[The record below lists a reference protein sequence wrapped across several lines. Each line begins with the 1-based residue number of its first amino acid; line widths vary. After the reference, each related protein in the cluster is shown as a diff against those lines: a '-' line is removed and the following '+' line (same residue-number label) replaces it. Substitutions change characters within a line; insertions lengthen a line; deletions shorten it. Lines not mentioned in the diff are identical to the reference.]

1 MAEAPPCV
9 SRELDMPYIARVR
22 VRARR
27 LAGRLAGPTV
37 ASLLLGLAAPAL
49 PAQAAEG
56 ADTAGEV
63 RSAESAGATDITD
76 GLALRYRL
84 DGASGD
90 TVADVSGHG
99 RDATVSGAADW
110 SDAGQG
116 LAFNG
121 TDTYLR
127 MPDDVLKGMDSVSV
141 ALDVMVDSAQST
153 PYFIYGFGNS
163 SGGNGNGYLFT
174 TGNSLRTSI
183 ATGNWSTEQTT
194 KPADSHHLTRAV
206 WKHLTYTQ
214 TGGTAVLYED
224 GVEVGRN
231 TAVTITPG
239 AIGSGSTTANY
250 IGRSL
255 YSGDKLFK
263 GRIRDFRVY
272 DRALAAA
279 EVGQLALPVAT
290 QGVADDKAALSLG
303 DTGAVVADLD
313 LPRTGPAGGSLIGW
327 ATDDPAVV
335 SDTGE
340 VTRPAA
346 GRPEARATLTATLR
360 KGSVTDTKTFEVTVV
375 PAFDDETSTERAAET
390 LEVHHLDDVRGN
402 LTLPATGA
410 HGTDVTWSSAEP
422 DVISADGRVHRP
434 AHGAGATT
442 VELTATVAK
451 GAATTTRTFTARVP
465 ELPQRE
471 ALKGYMFSYF
481 TGEGTADGEQ
491 LHAALSKGNDPLK
504 WRELNDGK
512 PVLTS
517 TLGEK
522 GLRDPFIIRS
532 PEGDKF
538 YQIATDLRIY
548 GNGDWDAAQR
558 SGSRSIM
565 VWESTDLVHWTNQR
579 LVKVSPDSAGN
590 TWAPEAFYDADLGA
604 YVVFWASKLYDDE
617 AHSGD
622 TYNRMMYATTRD
634 FHTFSEPQ
642 VWIDRGYSVIDS
654 TMIHHDGT
662 YYRLSKD
669 ERNNTSSTP
678 NSKFIFEEKS
688 DSILGPSWTA
698 VAEGIGKGAM
708 NAAEGP
714 LVFKSNTEDKW
725 YAFLDEFGGRGYLP
739 FETTDLDSGIWTP
752 STDYDLPSEPRHGTV
767 LPVTQAEYDRLLRA
781 YQPDQLVRSVEDVSV
796 TTRIGEA
803 PVLPATVIA
812 EYADG
817 VERPVSVDWEDVP
830 ESAYARAGVF
840 TVTGTLPD
848 GAAIPVQAEVTVSE
862 EGPDVPADLLVAYDF
877 DETGGTVAR
886 DTSGHGHYG
895 TYARTPAFGT
905 GVHGGS
911 FSMTGAADSPY
922 VKIPGGVLKDADSVT
937 VSTYA
942 KWKGGSSFQWLF
954 GLGPDSDK
962 YLFATPSNG
971 ASALYSAITKAS
983 WPAESKLTGGT
994 GLTPGEWEHVT
1005 VTLDGSTG
1013 TMVLYVDGIEAAR
1026 TTTTIRPSD
1035 LYDADKDYSGY
1046 IGRSLYSAD
1055 PYFGGEVDDFRIYDR
1070 ALSASEVM
1078 ELGGNTAGIAKA
1090 THPDLKVDAI
1100 VDDAGDK
1107 VTLPLTEGAD
1117 LTSLAPEFTLARGA
1131 TISPAS
1137 GSVRDFSE
1145 PVTYE
1150 VTGSDGRKRTWTVS
1164 ALVMKSPVLPGL
1176 NADPNIVRFGD
1187 TFYLYPTTDGFEGW
1201 SGTQFKAYSSTDL
1214 VHWTDHGVILD
1225 LGPDVSWADS
1235 RAWAPTIAEKDGTYF
1250 FYFCADANIG
1260 VAVSDSPT
1268 GPFTDALGQPL
1279 LEAGR
1284 FSGQMIDPAVFTDD
1298 DGQSYLYWGNGRA
1311 YVAPLNDDMTSLDLT
1326 KTKDITPGGYNE
1338 GSFVIKR
1345 QGTYYFTWSENDTRD
1360 PDYRVAYATGPS
1372 PTGPWTERG
1381 VILEKDLSLGI
1392 KGPGHHSI
1400 VQVPGTDDWYI
1411 AYHRFALPGGD
1422 GTHRETTVDKLEFG
1436 SDGLIRKV
1444 VPTLTGV
1451 DPVTVV
1457 HAGPDASGREG
1468 DRIALNGTLSGAGG
1482 PRWTV
1487 EAGAPCSFSDA
1498 GSARTILTCTDD
1510 GTYTVTLTGGRS
1522 SDSATIEVAGAA
1534 PVITAVRGPASP
1546 VPVGAR
1552 TVVTAEFSDPGTGD
1566 THTCRVDWKDG
1577 TRPRGGTVSGTTCRA
1592 AHTYTEAGIHR
1603 PVVTVED
1610 DDGVSDS
1617 TTLPELIVYD
1627 RAAGRALGTGVF
1639 TSPAGA
1645 FPAQPDLTGK
1655 AVLSFAA
1662 GYPKGATVPTGKA
1675 DFALGRAGLKFRS
1688 TGSDWL
1694 VVSGS
1699 RAVYQGSGTVNGDGG
1714 YGFRVTATD
1723 APDTFRIRIW
1733 RKSTGDVVYDNLT
1746 GARLAGFV
1754 TVGDG
1759 RR

>member
-1 MAEAPPCV
+1 MT
-9 SRELDMPYIARVR
+9 YFARPR
-22 VRARR
+22 TRARR
-27 LAGRLAGPTV
+27 RAGRLAGLTV
-37 ASLLLGLAAPAL
+37 ASLFLGLLAPVL
-49 PAQAAEG
+49 PAQAAG
-56 ADTAGEV
+56 AADV
-63 RSAESAGATDITD
+63 TD
-76 GLALRYRL
+76 GLALWYKL
-84 DGASGD
+84 DGSSGSTVTDASGN
-90 TVADVSGHG
+90 G
-99 RDATVSGAADW
+99 RDGTVVGTANW
-110 SDAGQG
+110 SDTGQG

-121 TDTYLR
+121 SDTYVKAPNDV
-127 MPDDVLKGMDSVSV
+127 MKGMASITVSTDVLID
-141 ALDVMVDSAQST
+141 ATQST
-153 PYFIYGFGNS
+153 PYFLYGFGNS

-194 KPADSHHLTRAV
+194 KPADSHNLTRSV

-214 TGGTAVLYED
+214 TGNTGVLYED

-231 TAVTITPG
+231 TSVTTTPG
-239 AIGSGSTTANY
+239 AIGSGTTTANY
-250 IGRSL
+250 LGRSV

-263 GRIRDFRVY
+263 GRMRDFRVY
-272 DRALAAA
+272 DRALDAD
-279 EVGQLALPVAT
+279 EVELLALPVAT

-303 DTGAVVADLD
+303 DTSAVAADLD
-313 LPRTGPAGGSLIGW
+313 LPRTGTAGGSALTW
-327 ATDDPAVV
+327 ASDDTDVV
-335 SDTGE
+335 TDAGE

-346 GRPEARATLTATLR
+346 GEPDAHVTLTATLK
-360 KGSVTDTKTFEVTVV
+360 KGTVTDTKSFDVTVKA
-375 PAFDDETSTERAAET
+375 AFDDRTATERAAEALT
-390 LEVHHLDDVRGN
+390 VHNFDDVRGN
-402 LTLPATGA
+402 LTLPASGDY
-410 HGTDVTWSSAEP
+410 GTDVSWASADP
-422 DVISADGRVHRP
+422 DVITAAGVVHRP
-434 AHGAGATT
+434 AHGDGAAT
-442 VELTATVAK
+442 VELTATVSK
-451 GAATTTRTFTARVP
+451 GAATTSRSFTAKVP
-465 ELPQRE
+465 ELPRQE

-491 LHAALSKGNDPLK
+491 LYAALSKGNDPLK

-548 GNGDWDAAQR
+548 GNGDWDASQR
-558 SGSRSIM
+558 TGSKSIM

-590 TWAPEAFYDADLGA
+590 TWAPEAFYDAKLGA
-604 YVVFWASKLYDDE
+604 YVVFWASKLYDNE

-634 FHTFSEPQ
+634 FYTFSEPK

-654 TMIHHDGT
+654 TMIQHDGT

-688 DSILGPSWTA
+688 HSILDPSWTA

-708 NAAEGP
+708 SAAEGP

-725 YAFLDEFGGRGYLP
+725 YAFLDEFGGRGYIP
-739 FETTDLDSGIWTP
+739 FETTDLDSGTWTP
-752 STDYDLPSEPRHGTV
+752 STGYDLPSKPRHGTV

-781 YQPDQLVRSVEDVSV
+781 YQPDQIVSGVEDISV
-796 TTRIGEA
+796 KTRIGQA

-817 VERPVSVDWEDVP
+817 VKRPVSVDWADVP
-830 ESAYARAGVF
+830 ASAYAQAGVF

-862 EGPDVPADLLVAYDF
+862 EGPDVPADLLLEYDF
-877 DETGGTVAR
+877 DETGGNIAR
-886 DTSGHGHYG
+886 DTSGHGYHG
-895 TYARTPAFGT
+895 TYVRTPAFGT

-911 FSMTGAADSPY
+911 LAMTGASDSPY
-922 VKIPGGVLKDADSVT
+922 VKIPNGVLKDAGSVT

-971 ASALYSAITKAS
+971 GSTLYSAITKAS
-983 WPAESKLTGGT
+983 WSAESKLTGGAQ
-994 GLTPGEWEHVT
+994 LTPGEWEHVT
-1005 VTLDGSTG
+1005 VTLDGATG

-1035 LYDADKDYSGY
+1035 LYDANKDYSGY

-1055 PYFGGEVDDFRIYDR
+1055 PYFGGDVDDFRIYDR

-1078 ELGGNTAGIAKA
+1078 ELSGNTTGIAKA

-1100 VDDAGDK
+1100 VDATAGK
-1107 VTLPLTEGAD
+1107 VTLPLTEGTD
-1117 LTSLAPEFTLARGA
+1117 LTSLAPEFTLAHGA
-1131 TISPAS
+1131 AISPAS
-1137 GSVRDFSE
+1137 GSVHDFSK

-1150 VTGSDGRKRTWTVS
+1150 VTGSDGKKRTWTVS

-1214 VHWTDHGVILD
+1214 VHWKDHGVILD

-1235 RAWAPTIAEKDGTYF
+1235 RAWAPTIAEKNGTYY

-1268 GPFTDALGQPL
+1268 GPFKDALGQPL
-1279 LEAGR
+1279 LKAGQ

-1298 DGQSYLYWGNGRA
+1298 DGQSYLYWGNGHA

-1326 KTKDITPGGYNE
+1326 RMKDITPSGYNE
-1338 GSFVIKR
+1338 GTFVIKR
-1345 QGTYYFTWSENDTRD
+1345 QGTYYLTWSENDTRD
-1360 PDYRVAYATGPS
+1360 PNYRVAYATGPS
-1372 PTGPWTERG
+1372 PTGPWTKRG
-1381 VILEKDLSLGI
+1381 VILEKDLSLGV

-1400 VQVPGTDDWYI
+1400 VRVPGTDDWYV
-1411 AYHRFALPGGD
+1411 AYHRFAIPGGD
-1422 GTHRETTVDKLEFG
+1422 GTHRETTIDKLEFDA
-1436 SDGLIRKV
+1436 DGLIKKV

-1451 DPVTVV
+1451 DPVTIV
-1457 HAGPDASGREG
+1457 HAGPDTKGAEG
-1468 DRIALNGTLSGAGG
+1468 DAIRLNGTLSGAGKAT
-1482 PRWTV
+1482 WT
-1487 EAGAPCSFSDA
+1487 AAKGAPCTFADA
-1498 GSARTILTCTDD
+1498 GSASTTVTCADD
-1510 GTYTVTLTGGRS
+1510 GTFEVTLTGGRS
-1522 SDSATIEVAGAA
+1522 SDTATVEVTNAA
-1534 PVITAVRGPASP
+1534 PAITTATGPKSP
-1546 VPVGAR
+1546 VAVGKQV
-1552 TVVTAEFSDPGTGD
+1552 VVTAGFTDPGTRD
-1566 THTCRVDWKDG
+1566 THTCAVDWKDG
-1577 TRPRGGTVSGTTCRA
+1577 TQPSAGTVTANGCRA
-1592 AHTYTEAGIHR
+1592 EHTYRKAGIRH
-1603 PVVTVED
+1603 PVITLTD
-1610 DDGVSDS
+1610 DEGASDS
-1617 TTLPELIVYD
+1617 RTLPELIAYD
-1627 RAAGRALGTGVF
+1627 RAAGPAFGTGIL

-1645 FPAQPDLTGK
+1645 FPAKPTLTGT
-1655 AVLSFAA
+1655 A
-1662 GYPKGATVPTGKA
+1662 GFFFTAFYTTWGSVPLGQLTF
-1675 DFALGRAGLKFRS
+1675 DFAPAKLKFRS

-1694 VVSGS
+1694 VVTGS
-1699 RAVYQGSGTVNGDGG
+1699 QAVYQGSGTVNGTGG
-1714 YGFRVTATD
+1714 YVFRVTATD
-1723 APDTFRIRIW
+1723 APDGFRLRIW
-1733 RKSTGDVVYDNLT
+1733 KKSGGDVVYDNATSSKIT
-1746 GARLAGFV
+1746 GIV
-1754 TVGDG
+1754 TVGG
-1759 RR
+1759 RRE

>member
-1 MAEAPPCV
+1 MT
-9 SRELDMPYIARVR
+9 YFARPR
-22 VRARR
+22 TRARR
-27 LAGRLAGPTV
+27 RTGRLAGLTV
-37 ASLLLGLAAPAL
+37 ASLFLGLLAPVL
-49 PAQAAEG
+49 PAQAAG
-56 ADTAGEV
+56 AADV
-63 RSAESAGATDITD
+63 TD
-76 GLALRYRL
+76 GLALWYKL
-84 DGASGD
+84 DGSSGSTVTDASGN
-90 TVADVSGHG
+90 G
-99 RDATVSGAADW
+99 RDGTVVGTANW
-110 SDAGQG
+110 SDTGQG

-121 TDTYLR
+121 SDTYVKAPNDV
-127 MPDDVLKGMDSVSV
+127 MKGMASITVSTDVLID
-141 ALDVMVDSAQST
+141 ATQST
-153 PYFIYGFGNS
+153 PYFLYGFGNS

-194 KPADSHHLTRAV
+194 KPADSHNLTRSV

-214 TGGTAVLYED
+214 TGNTGVLYED

-231 TAVTITPG
+231 TSVTTTPG
-239 AIGSGSTTANY
+239 AIGSGTTTANY
-250 IGRSL
+250 LGRSV

-263 GRIRDFRVY
+263 GRMRDFRVY
-272 DRALAAA
+272 DRALDAD
-279 EVGQLALPVAT
+279 EVELLALPVAT

-303 DTGAVVADLD
+303 DTSAVTADLD
-313 LPRTGPAGGSLIGW
+313 LPRTGTAGGSALTW
-327 ATDDPAVV
+327 ASDDTDVV
-335 SDTGE
+335 TDAGE

-346 GRPEARATLTATLR
+346 GEPDAHVTLTATLK
-360 KGSVTDTKTFEVTVV
+360 KGTVTDTKSFDVTVKA
-375 PAFDDETSTERAAET
+375 AFDDRTATERAAEALT
-390 LEVHHLDDVRGN
+390 VHNLDDVRGN
-402 LTLPATGA
+402 LTLPASGDY
-410 HGTDVTWSSAEP
+410 GTDVSWASADP
-422 DVISADGRVHRP
+422 DVITAAGVVHRP
-434 AHGAGATT
+434 AHGDGAAT
-442 VELTATVAK
+442 VELTATVTK
-451 GAATTTRTFTARVP
+451 GAATTSRSFTAKVP
-465 ELPQRE
+465 ELPRQE

-491 LHAALSKGNDPLK
+491 LYAALSKGNDPLK

-548 GNGDWDAAQR
+548 GNGDWDASQR
-558 SGSRSIM
+558 TGSKSIM

-590 TWAPEAFYDADLGA
+590 TWAPEAFYDAKLGA
-604 YVVFWASKLYDDE
+604 YVVFWASKLYDNE

-634 FHTFSEPQ
+634 FYTFSEPK

-654 TMIHHDGT
+654 TMIQHDGT

-688 DSILGPSWTA
+688 HSILDPSWTA

-708 NAAEGP
+708 SAAEGP

-725 YAFLDEFGGRGYLP
+725 YAFLDEFGGRGYIP
-739 FETTDLDSGIWTP
+739 FETTDLDSGTWTP
-752 STDYDLPSEPRHGTV
+752 STGYDLPSKPRHGTV

-781 YQPDQLVRSVEDVSV
+781 YQPDQIVSGVEDISV
-796 TTRIGEA
+796 KTRIGQA

-817 VERPVSVDWEDVP
+817 VKRPVSVDWADVP
-830 ESAYARAGVF
+830 ASAYAQAGVF

-862 EGPDVPADLLVAYDF
+862 EGPDVPADLLLEYDF
-877 DETGGTVAR
+877 DETGGNIAR
-886 DTSGHGHYG
+886 DTSGHGYHG
-895 TYARTPAFGT
+895 TYVRTPAFGT

-911 FSMTGAADSPY
+911 LAMTGASDSPY
-922 VKIPGGVLKDADSVT
+922 VKIPNGVLKDAGSVT

-971 ASALYSAITKAS
+971 GSTLYSAITKAS
-983 WPAESKLTGGT
+983 WSAESKLTGGAQ
-994 GLTPGEWEHVT
+994 LTPGEWEHVT
-1005 VTLDGSTG
+1005 VTLDGATG

-1035 LYDADKDYSGY
+1035 LYDANKDYSGY

-1055 PYFGGEVDDFRIYDR
+1055 PYFGGDVDDFRIYDR

-1078 ELGGNTAGIAKA
+1078 ELSGNTTGIAKA

-1100 VDDAGDK
+1100 VDATAGK
-1107 VTLPLTEGAD
+1107 VTLPLTEGTD
-1117 LTSLAPEFTLARGA
+1117 LTSLAPEFTLAHGA
-1131 TISPAS
+1131 AISPAS
-1137 GSVRDFSE
+1137 GSVHDFSK

-1150 VTGSDGRKRTWTVS
+1150 VTGSDGKKRTWTVS

-1214 VHWTDHGVILD
+1214 VHWKDHGVILD

-1235 RAWAPTIAEKDGTYF
+1235 RAWAPTIAEKNGTYY

-1268 GPFTDALGQPL
+1268 GPFKDALGQPL
-1279 LEAGR
+1279 LKAGQ

-1298 DGQSYLYWGNGRA
+1298 DGQSYLYWGNGHA

-1326 KTKDITPGGYNE
+1326 RMKDITPSGYNE
-1338 GSFVIKR
+1338 GTFVIKR
-1345 QGTYYFTWSENDTRD
+1345 QGTYYLTWSENDTRD
-1360 PDYRVAYATGPS
+1360 PNYRVAYATGPS
-1372 PTGPWTERG
+1372 PTGPWTKRG

-1400 VQVPGTDDWYI
+1400 VRVPGTDDWYV
-1411 AYHRFALPGGD
+1411 AYHRFAIPGGD
-1422 GTHRETTVDKLEFG
+1422 GTHRETTIDKLEFDA
-1436 SDGLIRKV
+1436 DGLIKKV

-1451 DPVTVV
+1451 DPVTIV
-1457 HAGPDASGREG
+1457 HAGPDTKGAEG
-1468 DRIALNGTLSGAGG
+1468 DAIRLNGTLSGAGKAT
-1482 PRWTV
+1482 WT
-1487 EAGAPCSFSDA
+1487 AAKGAPCTFADA
-1498 GSARTILTCTDD
+1498 GSASTTVTCADD
-1510 GTYTVTLTGGRS
+1510 GTFEVTLTGGRS
-1522 SDSATIEVAGAA
+1522 SDTATVEVTNAA
-1534 PVITAVRGPASP
+1534 PAITTATGPKSP
-1546 VPVGAR
+1546 VAVGKQV
-1552 TVVTAEFSDPGTGD
+1552 VVTAGFTDPGTRD
-1566 THTCRVDWKDG
+1566 THTCAVDWKDG
-1577 TRPRGGTVSGTTCRA
+1577 TQPSAGTVTANGCRA
-1592 AHTYTEAGIHR
+1592 EHTYRKAGIRH
-1603 PVVTVED
+1603 PVITLTD
-1610 DDGVSDS
+1610 DEGASDS
-1617 TTLPELIVYD
+1617 RTLPELIAYD
-1627 RAAGRALGTGVF
+1627 RAAGPAFGTGIL

-1645 FPAQPDLTGK
+1645 FPAKPTLTGT
-1655 AVLSFAA
+1655 A
-1662 GYPKGATVPTGKA
+1662 GFFFTAFHTTWGSVPLGQLTF
-1675 DFALGRAGLKFRS
+1675 DFAPAKLKFRS

-1694 VVSGS
+1694 VVTGS
-1699 RAVYQGSGTVNGDGG
+1699 QAVYQGSGTVNGTGG
-1714 YGFRVTATD
+1714 YVFRVTATD
-1723 APDTFRIRIW
+1723 APDGFRLRIW
-1733 RKSTGDVVYDNLT
+1733 KKSGGDVVYDNATSSKIT
-1746 GARLAGFV
+1746 GIV
-1754 TVGDG
+1754 TVGG
-1759 RR
+1759 RRE